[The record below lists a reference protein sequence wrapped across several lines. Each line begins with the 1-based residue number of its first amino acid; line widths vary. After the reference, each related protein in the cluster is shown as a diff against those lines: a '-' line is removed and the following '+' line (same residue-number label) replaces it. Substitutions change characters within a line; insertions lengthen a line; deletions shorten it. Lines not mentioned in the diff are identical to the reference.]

1 MTVSTRREMRTRTT
15 GRIADLVSRLNET
28 SAETK
33 SHAASVAVILALT
46 IVFFAPVVFGHT
58 FSMVGSHMFA
68 QYPWI
73 GLIKNSPEVRGRGFP
88 HTDHAE
94 AFYPTTMFAT
104 NTERSGQ
111 LPMWLPYSFS
121 GIPVMEVGVSYG
133 LLYPPRLLLAA
144 VLSPIRQ
151 HDFLL
156 FTHLLLGG
164 LGMYALLRVWKA
176 SALGAVLGAIVWE
189 MGGHNSIFLIFEQL
203 AIATAWF
210 PVMMLG
216 ATLAIRKQSAVW
228 AAVAGGAMGMSI
240 LGNLYYAYVSAWIL
254 VPMYLVITLLAAR
267 KLLRKEQRRPALFCL
282 FLPLVSAAVAA
293 GLGAASWIAFL
304 GAFSGA
310 HRGSETLE
318 AQLALAVPL
327 RFLLRA
333 LILPTS
339 AAGLSNKIIEFAAFV
354 FVGTPALIFI
364 LIGFLRRSAPALMAT
379 AMGLISLGIVLG
391 FSPLVSFLRLVLP
404 GFEAMHIHVGF
415 FPLCFAL
422 TVLAAFGI
430 TDTGRRLRIS
440 SQWRLRSTFG
450 LCLIA
455 VQAVQLI
462 LFAWIVNPTQPVRS
476 EWLFPET
483 PLLTS
488 LKTQQG
494 EFHVLPIYMHLP
506 GEQWTPPMLAGKV
519 AAGFGLRSSSG
530 YESLLPESTALLWRT
545 VETGGRPVQE
555 APRGYR
561 PYFFSDRLPIAL
573 LRNLSVGLL
582 ATPPN
587 TSLRDVDGSDPV
599 ASGAAQLTYRG
610 PDGDIYKLGNALPR
624 AFLAPRVLTA
634 PDAPTALAMLTDKK
648 FDARK
653 TAIMIGASTAAQ
665 TGLTVPDASSDQL
678 EASATIVKDRVN
690 EVEIQTT
697 SQRPAMLV
705 LNDSWDRGWKVIVD
719 GVERPVLRVNYG
731 FRGVV
736 VSEGSHRVAFLYR
749 PTLLLVVMAISGGTL
764 LILLIACAGLGIF
777 WLRRLYRSASSTPD
791 APVTG
796 TSATL

>member
-1 MTVSTRREMRTRTT
+1 MRTRTT
-15 GRIADLVSRLNET
+15 GRIAVLIRRLNET

-33 SHAASVAVILALT
+33 SHAASIAVILALT

-104 NTERSGQ
+104 NAERSGQ

-144 VLSPIRQ
+144 FLSPIRQ

-156 FTHLLLGG
+156 FTHLLLAG
-164 LGMYALLRVWKA
+164 LGMYALLRSWKA

-189 MGGHNSIFLIFEQL
+189 MGGHNSIFLVFEQL

-210 PVMMLG
+210 PVMMLA
-216 ATLAIRKQSAVW
+216 ATLAIRKQSAGW
-228 AAVAGGAMGMSI
+228 AVVAGAAMGMSI
-240 LGNLYYAYVSAWIL
+240 LGNLYFAYVSAWIL
-254 VPMYLVITLLAAR
+254 APMYLVITLLAAR
-267 KLLRKEQRRPALFCL
+267 KLLLKGQRRQALFCL

-293 GLGAASWIAFL
+293 ALGAASWIAFL

-310 HRGSETLE
+310 HRGSETLKD
-318 AQLALAVPL
+318 QLLLAIPL

-339 AAGLSNKIIEFAAFV
+339 AAGLSSKLIEFAAFAY
-354 FVGTPALIFI
+354 VGTPALIFI
-364 LIGFLRRSAPALMAT
+364 MIGMLRRSVPALLAT
-379 AMGLISLGIVLG
+379 ALGLISLGMILG
-391 FSPLVSFLRLVLP
+391 VRPLVSFFRLVLP

-415 FPLCFAL
+415 FPLCFAMV
-422 TVLAAFGI
+422 VLAAFGI
-430 TDTGRRLRIS
+430 TDVSRRMRIGG
-440 SQWRLRSTFG
+440 SQWRLLSTLG

-462 LFAWIVNPTQPVRS
+462 LFAWIVNPTQPARS

-488 LKTQQG
+488 LKAQQG
-494 EFHVLPIYMHLP
+494 EFHMLPIYMHLP

-519 AAGFGLRSSSG
+519 AAGFDLRSSSG
-530 YESLLPESTALLWRT
+530 HESLLPESTALLWRT
-545 VETGGRPVQE
+545 VEMGGKPVQQ

-573 LRNLSVGLL
+573 LKNLSVGLL

-599 ASGAAQLTYRG
+599 AGGAAQLTYRG
-610 PDGDIYKLGNALPR
+610 PDGDIYRLGNALPR
-624 AFLAPRVLTA
+624 AFLAPQVLTA

-653 TAIMIGASTAAQ
+653 TAIVIDASTAAQ
-665 TGLTVPDASSDQL
+665 TGLPASDASSDQL
-678 EASATIVKDRVN
+678 EASATIVKDRLN
-690 EVEIQTT
+690 EVEIQTV

-705 LNDSWDRGWKVIVD
+705 LNDSWDQGWKVMVD
-719 GVERPVLRVNYG
+719 GVEHPVLRVNYG

-736 VSEGSHRVAFLYR
+736 VSEGAHRVAFLYR
-749 PTLLLVVMAISGGTL
+749 PTLLIIVMAISGGTL
-764 LILLIACAGLGIF
+764 LLLLIACAWLGIF
-777 WLRRLYRSASSTPD
+777 WLRRFYRSASSTPD
-791 APVTG
+791 AR
-796 TSATL
+796 

>member
-1 MTVSTRREMRTRTT
+1 V
-15 GRIADLVSRLNET
+15 
-28 SAETK
+28 
-33 SHAASVAVILALT
+33 ASVAVILALT
-46 IVFFAPVVFGHT
+46 IVFFAPVLFGHT

-73 GLIKNSPEVRGRGFP
+73 GLIKNSPEVRGRAFP

-104 NTERSGQ
+104 NAERSGQ

-156 FTHLLLGG
+156 FTHLLLAG
-164 LGMYALLRVWKA
+164 LGMYALLRSWNS
-176 SALGAVLGAIVWE
+176 SALGAVFGAIVWE
-189 MGGHNSIFLIFEQL
+189 MSGHNTIFLVFEQL

-216 ATLAIRKQSAVW
+216 ATLAIRKQSAGW
-228 AAVAGGAMGMSI
+228 AVVAGAAMGMSI
-240 LGNLYYAYVSAWIL
+240 LGNLYFAYVSAWIL
-254 VPMYLVITLLAAR
+254 APMYLVITLLAAR
-267 KLLRKEQRRPALFCL
+267 KLLLKRQKRQALFCL

-293 GLGAASWIAFL
+293 ALGAASWMAFL
-304 GAFSGA
+304 GAFSSA
-310 HRGSETLE
+310 HRGSEPLE
-318 AQLALAVPL
+318 AQLALGFPL

-339 AAGLSNKIIEFAAFV
+339 AAGLSGKIIEFPAFAY
-354 FVGTPALIFI
+354 VGTPALIFI
-364 LIGFLRRSAPALMAT
+364 LIGFLRRSTPALLAT
-379 AMGLISLGIVLG
+379 ALGLISLGIIMA

-404 GFEAMHIHVGF
+404 GFGAMHVHVGY

-430 TDTGRRLRIS
+430 TDVSRRLRTNS
-440 SQWRLRSTFG
+440 SPWRLQSTFG

-462 LFAWIVNPTQPVRS
+462 LFAWIVNPTQPARS

-483 PLLTS
+483 PLITS
-488 LKTQQG
+488 LKAQQG
-494 EFHVLPIYMHLP
+494 EFHMLPVYMHLP

-519 AAGFGLRSSSG
+519 AAGFDLRSSSG
-530 YESLLPESTALLWRT
+530 YESLLPVSTALLWRT
-545 VETGGRPVQE
+545 VEMGGKPVQE

-573 LRNLSVGLL
+573 LKNLSVGLL

-587 TSLRDVDGSDPV
+587 TILRDVDGSDPV
-599 ASGAAQLTYRG
+599 ANGAAQLTYRG

-634 PDAPTALAMLTDKK
+634 PDAPTALAMLTDKN

-653 TAIMIGASTAAQ
+653 TAIVIDASTSAQ
-665 TGLTVPDASSDQL
+665 TALPESKGSSDQL
-678 EASATIVKDRVN
+678 ETSATIVKDRLN
-690 EVEIQTT
+690 EVEIQTV

-705 LNDSWDRGWKVIVD
+705 LNDSWDQGWKVIVD
-719 GVERPVLRVNYG
+719 GVQQPVLRVNYG

-736 VSEGSHRVAFLYR
+736 VSEGAHRVAFLYR
-749 PTLLLVVMAISGGTL
+749 PTLLIVVMAVSGGTL
-764 LILLIACAGLGIF
+764 LLLLIACALLGIL
-777 WLRRLYRSASSTPD
+777 WLRRFYRSASSTP
-791 APVTG
+791 A
-796 TSATL
+796 AR